1 MQLSRNRQTIAIWA
15 IVAMVAALLPLL
27 VATPARAGGHTPI
40 YAIQGTAHT
49 SPFEGVSVTTEG
61 VVTAVAFNG
70 YYVQDPFGDGNP
82 NTSDGLFVFAGNFCN
97 GCPAVGDF
105 VRITDTVT
113 EFVPGG
119 CGTGNLSTTQMSF
132 PATINSGPVHPIPAP
147 QVIGTSGRI
156 PPAVDVISSDEE
168 PVNLQ
173 PSFCPGGGGTSTF
186 DPANDGIDFYESL
199 EGMLVTVEDPVAVS
213 GTRTF
218 NPFSS
223 EMFTLTNNGAN
234 IAPADARTARGG
246 INLQPS
252 PTNTGDQNP
261 ERVQIQFDPT
271 ISGGAPVPALAVGDR
286 LNDVTGVVGYSFGN
300 FEVIATDVVTVKVP
314 GGLGLE
320 TTDLVPVQQ
329 EVTVASYNVLNLDA
343 TSADDAQR
351 ATLAGHIAN
360 NLGSP
365 DVIAVQEIQD
375 NNGTIND
382 GTTDATQT
390 MQKLVDAIAAAGGP
404 TYDFFDVAPANNT
417 SGGAPGGNIRNAFLY
432 NADRVTLLD
441 FMSLTPANL
450 TDLGVSDPNAFAGT
464 RDPLVATFKFR
475 GKEFTVINNHLTS
488 RFGSSPV
495 FGGIQPFIQ
504 AGETERAA
512 QTAALNEVVDALL
525 DEGRGNEFH
534 ASKSGRIIVT
544 GDLNT
549 MEFTDDITDI
559 LPGPDQVLTNLIDG
573 LTDDNVYTFNFEG
586 NSQVLDHM
594 LVTDNLASA
603 SEFDI
608 VHVNVDFPRVSPS
621 FGSDHEPLV
630 GRFDLS
636 P

>member
-1 MQLSRNRQTIAIWA
+1 MQLTRSNRRTLTVGT
-15 IVAMVAALLPLL
+15 IVAMVTAMLPLL
-27 VATPARAGGHTPI
+27 VATPARASGHPVVTI
-40 YAIQGTAHT
+40 MDIQDKAHT
-49 SPFEGVSVTTEG
+49 SPFEGVFVETTG
-61 VVTAVAFNG
+61 VVTAHTFDG
-70 YYVQDPFGDGNP
+70 YYVQDMAGDGDP
-82 NTSDGLFVFAGNFCN
+82 DTSDGMFVRQFGDK
-97 GCPAVGDF
+97 PAIGDVVVLMDF
-105 VRITDTVT
+105 V
-113 EFVPGG
+113 EENVPGG
-119 CGTGNLSTTQMSF
+119 CGTGNLSTTRMNF
-132 PATINSGPVHPIPAP
+132 PTWSPAGTAPLPAP

-186 DPANDGIDFYESL
+186 DPASDGIDFYESL

-218 NPFSS
+218 NAFSS

-271 ISGGAPVPALAVGDR
+271 VSGGASVPAITVGDV
-286 LNDVTGVVGYSFGN
+286 LGDVTGVVGYSFGN
-300 FEVIATDVVTVKVP
+300 FEVIATGQVTFSS
-314 GGLGLE
+314 GGLGVE
-320 TTDLVPVQQ
+320 STSLVPVQK

-375 NNGTIND
+375 NNGTVND
-382 GTTDATQT
+382 GTTDATET
-390 MQKLVDAIAAAGGP
+390 LQKLVDAIAAAGGP

-417 SGGAPGGNIRNAFLY
+417 SGGVPGGNIRNAFLY
-432 NADRVTLLD
+432 NADRVKLVD

-450 TDLGVSDPNAFAGT
+450 TEFGVSDPNAFAGT
-464 RDPLVATFKFR
+464 RNPLAATFKFR

-495 FGGIQPFIQ
+495 FGGPQPFVQ

-512 QTAALNEVVDALL
+512 QTGALNEVVDAFL

-594 LVTDNLASA
+594 LVTNNLASA
-603 SEFDI
+603 AEFDI
-608 VHVNVDFPRVSPS
+608 VHVNVDFPRVSPA

-630 GRFDLS
+630 GRFDLN